1 MLKRVLS
8 TTAAIAMMTT
18 STIRTAPVHA
28 QGSNNNKD
36 HHDGNKFKNP
46 WPSYTHFSYTAL
58 PKLFWSMDIGGT
70 EKKIRPSD
78 LPQKVDINW
87 NLIKKSS
94 DEKLND
100 DITATWMGQ

>member
-1 MLKRVLS
+1 MLKRVL
-8 TTAAIAMMTT
+8 TTSAAIAMMTT

-28 QGSNNNKD
+28 QGNSNKD

-58 PKLFWSMDIGGT
+58 PKLFWSMDLGST
-70 EKKIRPSD
+70 EKKIRPTD